1 MRMRRGPWPIYIA
14 GWIDLFSAGLMV
26 GEAHEEVGDDSI
38 AAFSF
43 TAGFALFT
51 TVSVLFEA

>member
-1 MRMRRGPWPIYIA
+1 MRRGPWPIYIA